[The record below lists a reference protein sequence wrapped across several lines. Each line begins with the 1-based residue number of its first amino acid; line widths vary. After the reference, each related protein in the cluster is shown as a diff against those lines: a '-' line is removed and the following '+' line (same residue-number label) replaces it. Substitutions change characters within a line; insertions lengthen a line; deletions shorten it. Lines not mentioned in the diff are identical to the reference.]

1 MEFLVFPIH
10 PPSIPHGVQT
20 AVGSLWLGCRQL
32 KGQFDAVTGWSKV
45 TELTT
50 SCIVAVFSL
59 HFPRFWITY
68 ELWIGSAQLF

>member
-1 MEFLVFPIH
+1 M
-10 PPSIPHGVQT
+10 

-32 KGQFDAVTGWSKV
+32 KGQIAAVTGWSKA

-59 HFPRFWITY
+59 HFPRFLITY
-68 ELWIGSAQLF
+68 ELWVGSAQLF